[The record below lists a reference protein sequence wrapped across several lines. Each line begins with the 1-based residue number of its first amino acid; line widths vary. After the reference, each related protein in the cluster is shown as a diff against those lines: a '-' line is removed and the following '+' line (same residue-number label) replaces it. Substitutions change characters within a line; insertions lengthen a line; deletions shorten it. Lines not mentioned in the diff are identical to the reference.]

1 MMSISETLR
10 EKSRKL
16 LKNGKVRKDMDSE
29 KRLFFTVDGE
39 SESYSVIFDRDKGIW
54 SCECKYSSMK
64 NKECSH
70 IHACKL
76 FIKQGI

>member
-39 SESYSVIFDRDKGIW
+39 SESYSVIFDRDKGTW

-76 FIKQGI
+76 LIKQGI